1 MTEQQ
6 QGREWEEE
14 IKDEFGLSLVPGS
27 GSPWYSGKLDV
38 TGEGARWSLKWTS
51 KESYRFTIKDIE
63 EALEAT
69 RSLSG
74 TSEIPLWALN
84 IKGHELV
91 VMRKEDFKQIQAGE
105 LNVLPEKKTKTAIRT
120 QLADTPILLRED
132 DFDNG
137 D

>member
-6 QGREWEEE
+6 QGREWEREFA
-14 IKDEFGLSLVPGS
+14 DEFDLSLVPGS
-27 GSPWYSGKLDV
+27 GSPWWSGKLDV

-51 KESYRFTIKDIE
+51 KDSYRLTKKDIE

-69 RSLSG
+69 SGLSG
-74 TSEIPLWALN
+74 GLETPLWALN
-84 IKGHELV
+84 IAGHELV

-120 QLADTPILLRED
+120 HLSSVPILLREHEED
-132 DFDNG
+132 
-137 D
+137 